1 MKSFLN
7 WLYRR
12 LAYRVRVT
20 GLEYLPKH
28 GAYIIAG
35 NHESY
40 FDPGAIKIAVY
51 NATKRDVFFL
61 TQPAIAKTWKKIL
74 GPNAFS
80 ILGMLP
86 IDNSD
91 KSKVL
96 DSAVAYIHEDGVVG
110 IFPEGTRNRASKN
123 PDWEHSL
130 LRAKTGT
137 ARLAF
142 TTGAPVIPV
151 AITAPAGIGIWQ
163 TIGNVLAF
171 WKTTQVQFLT
181 PIMTELRDNPSK
193 EDLELWTTTLMS
205 QIATA
210 RGKRYPA

>member
-20 GLEYLPKH
+20 GLEHIPKN

-40 FDPGAIKIAVY
+40 FDPGAIKIAVHS
-51 NATKRDVFFL
+51 ATKRDVFFL
-61 TQPAIAKTWKKIL
+61 TQPAIAQTWKKIL

-86 IDNSD
+86 IDTTD

-96 DSAVAYIHEDGVVG
+96 DSAAAYLQSGGIVG
-110 IFPEGTRNRASKN
+110 IFPEGTRNRLSKN
-123 PDWEHSL
+123 SDWKNTL
-130 LRAKTGT
+130 LKAKTGT
-137 ARLAF
+137 ARLAY
-142 TTGAPVIPV
+142 TTGATVVPV

-171 WKTTQVQFLT
+171 WKTTKIVFLPSIT
-181 PIMTELRDNPSK
+181 TTHTQSPSK
-193 EDLELWTTTLMS
+193 EELDAWTTTLMNH
-205 QIATA
+205 IASA